1 MKSEFEKNIKKSI
14 ENYELPYDSNAWDEL
29 SKKLDATMPVSKKP
43 NLKWGLYSAIIS
55 VVTLSSFLLFRSSNE
70 VSIVKKETTSKTL
83 DNRTKE
89 IYLEKNSTSDKL
101 ISSNKTNANKSIEV
115 SNNKG
120 NNSINQSH
128 TTNVDNTIIPIKE
141 DILNHSSNSNL
152 NVNNLEAKKIEEYK
166 KINNSDNNNNI
177 QNTTNSSSNTID
189 FEIENDIFYENGL
202 PTIHL
207 KATSFATSYDWSCEK
222 LKSLPNTKEVD
233 VHYFK
238 KGIYSVKLST
248 TNQNGQ
254 ISSESKKITINQDY
268 NLLAVDAFNPTENNI
283 KTNTFI
289 PFALTLRNVK
299 FTMTIVDSKNG
310 GIIYQTS
317 DVSQPWNGID
327 MRTGNLVNQNEN
339 CIWKVTI
346 ENPEQGENP
355 IYKGVVIRL

>member
-29 SKKLDATMPVSKKP
+29 IKKLDATMSVSKKP
-43 NLKWGLYSAIIS
+43 NLKWGIYSAIIS
-55 VVTLSSFLLFRSSNE
+55 VVTLSSFFLFISYNE
-70 VSIVKKETTSKTL
+70 ASILKKETTIKTL

-101 ISSNKTNANKSIEV
+101 ISSNKTNSNKTTLV
-115 SNNKG
+115 NKTI
-120 NNSINQSH
+120 SRSH
-128 TTNVDNTIIPIKE
+128 TTNIDNTIIPIKE
-141 DILNHSSNSNL
+141 DIINHSSNSNL

-166 KINNSDNNNNI
+166 KINNSDNNNNL
-177 QNTTNSSSNTID
+177 QNTTNSSLNTID
-189 FEIENDIFYENGL
+189 FEIDNDIFYENGL

-207 KATSFATSYDWSCEK
+207 KANSFATSYDWACEK

-238 KGIYSVKLST
+238 KGIYSVKLSI

-317 DVSQPWNGID
+317 DVSQPWTGID
-327 MRTGNLVNQNEN
+327 MRTGNLVDQNEN

-355 IYKGVVIRL
+355 VYKGVVIRL